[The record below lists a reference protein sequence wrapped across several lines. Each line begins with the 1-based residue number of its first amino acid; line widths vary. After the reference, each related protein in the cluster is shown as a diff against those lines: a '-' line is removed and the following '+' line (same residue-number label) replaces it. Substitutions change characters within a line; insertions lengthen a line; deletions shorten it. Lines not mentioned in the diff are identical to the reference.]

1 MKPNKNNSSS
11 FRALYDLS
19 SMGIFLVVATFV
31 GGGFGYFLDKKV
43 FGTFPWL
50 SIIFLILGIAAG
62 FKKIFELA
70 RQSEK
75 DMEDNDT

>member
-1 MKPNKNNSSS
+1 MKNNKKNSSA

-31 GGGFGYFLDKKV
+31 GGGIGYFLDNKV

-50 SIIFLILGIAAG
+50 SIVFLILGIAAG

-75 DMEDNDT
+75 DMEDDDT